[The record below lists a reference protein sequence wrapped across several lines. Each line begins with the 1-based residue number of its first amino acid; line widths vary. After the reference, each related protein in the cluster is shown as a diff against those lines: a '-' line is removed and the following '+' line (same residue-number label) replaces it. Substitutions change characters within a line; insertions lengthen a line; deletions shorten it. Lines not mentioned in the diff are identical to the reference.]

1 MIVHTYFLIVAIER
15 TVKFN
20 QSTYIFDENDEQ
32 IKLPLVLSDPS
43 SIEITVK
50 VQVRVNTFTS
60 GKS

>member
-1 MIVHTYFLIVAIER
+1 M
-15 TVKFN
+15 KFN